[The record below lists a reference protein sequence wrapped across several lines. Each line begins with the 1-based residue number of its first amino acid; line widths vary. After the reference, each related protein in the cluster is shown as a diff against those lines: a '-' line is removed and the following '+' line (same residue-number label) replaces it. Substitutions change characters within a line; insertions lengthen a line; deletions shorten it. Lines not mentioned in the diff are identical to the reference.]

1 MKRVSLTLAAVVGA
15 ALLVAAPV
23 AAQTPAPAPKP
34 KWVAPVKGIAEIG
47 YLAPQTKVVGDDI
60 ITTMK
65 IKNLSTGSVALLRVD
80 EYWWD
85 KANNP
90 VGGDTYRH
98 KKPLMPGEIITI
110 TLRTKKNPAMYRNQ
124 YQFSHANGTVKA
136 KVLKTLP
143 AT

>member
-1 MKRVSLTLAAVVGA
+1 MKRLSLTLAAAIGA
-15 ALLVAAPV
+15 ALLAAAPLT
-23 AAQTPAPAPKP
+23 AQTPAPAAKT
-34 KWVAPVKGIAEIG
+34 KWVAPVKGVAEIG
-47 YLAPQTKVVGDDI
+47 YLAPQTKVVGDEI

-143 AT
+143 AS

>member
-1 MKRVSLTLAAVVGA
+1 MKRLSLTLAAVVGA
-15 ALLVAAPV
+15 ALLVAAPM
-23 AAQTPAPAPKP
+23 AAQAPAPAPKA

-47 YLAPQTKVVGDDI
+47 YLAPQTKVVGEEI

-98 KKPLMPGEIITI
+98 KKPLLPGE
-110 TLRTKKNPAMYRNQ
+110 
-124 YQFSHANGTVKA
+124 
-136 KVLKTLP
+136 
-143 AT
+143 